1 MQFKYGIRHIPLELL
16 LLCIQVGQYFT
27 LPPPL
32 QLPIFDTI
40 YMRLNNFNES
50 IMDTITYF
58 DDYDFIIIGSGS
70 GKLGAVLYVQKSK
83 KFDLSN
89 FMHVL
94 SSLNRWIGCSKSVK

>member
-1 MQFKYGIRHIPLELL
+1 MQLMYGIRHILFKLL

-27 LPPPL
+27 SPPPL

-70 GKLGAVLYVQKSK
+70 GKLDGFSSVRKSN
-83 KFDLSN
+83 KFDVSKLMQV
-89 FMHVL
+89 F
-94 SSLNRWIGCSKSVK
+94 SSLHFK